1 MQTSP
6 GMKHGQNKQ
15 QDREEIQKKFDF
27 PIATKLEISMQNQR
41 QWKTFTSNQKSLAI
55 NQES

>member
-1 MQTSP
+1 
-6 GMKHGQNKQ
+6 MKHGQNKQ

-41 QWKTFTSNQKSLAI
+41 QWKTFTSNQKSLEI